1 MQFICLNLLI
11 CLMFLPMIFGY
22 SSYKTYSIQIS
33 FSIGKLLVLT
43 VEAAVELRGI

>member
-1 MQFICLNLLI
+1 
-11 CLMFLPMIFGY
+11 MIFGY
-22 SSYKTYSIQIS
+22 SSYKTYSIQISFSIGTYSIQIS